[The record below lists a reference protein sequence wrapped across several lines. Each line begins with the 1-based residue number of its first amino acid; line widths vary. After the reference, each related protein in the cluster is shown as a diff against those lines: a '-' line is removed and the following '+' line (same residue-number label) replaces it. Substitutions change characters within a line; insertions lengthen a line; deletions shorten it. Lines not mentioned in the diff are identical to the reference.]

1 MRLNNKV
8 LVLALLLAGCGGGQG
23 HADAPFIATPPVD
36 DAQQAP
42 GSANGPMIRGIESPR
57 AQMPVSSVDQN
68 APADLPQGPGPRG
81 TSGELRYDTVGYAD
95 IRPYRP
101 TGAFAAATISI
112 AHATLP
118 VGSYVELTA
127 LDSGRT
133 IVAVVGAQS
142 YDGPGFTLSPGAAQ
156 LLGIGDHA
164 AVRVRLVTPSGPDQ
178 IALRSGRSASPRI
191 DAPDGLLKALRK
203 RLPEEMA
210 ATPAPPV
217 RRMPPVTR
225 RPPVPA
231 PQPGARYTPPPP
243 ETRPET
249 RAVRGF
255 IVQVAAFSTRDRA
268 QSAARAVGG
277 RIVVAGSVF
286 RVQLGPFADA
296 AGAQRARDEVAR
308 HGYGDARVVHIE

>member
-8 LVLALLLAGCGGGQG
+8 LVLAVLLAGCGGGQG

-42 GSANGPMIRGIESPR
+42 GSTNGPMIRGIESPR

-95 IRPYRP
+95 VRPYRP

-142 YDGPGFTLSPGAAQ
+142 FDGPAFTLSPGAAQ

-203 RLPEEMA
+203 RLPDDMA
-210 ATPAPPV
+210 ATSAPPV

-231 PQPGARYTPPPP
+231 PQPGARYTPPP

-249 RAVRGF
+249 RAVRGGF

-268 QSAARAVGG
+268 QSAARGVGG

-296 AGAQRARDEVAR
+296 ASAQRARDEVAR